1 MIRTEDLSFP
11 GPDIRGKDI
20 LSLVTGSHGA
30 YFEHEMTDQG
40 HISILML
47 PTLLDIF
54 QDRMNVGAAEHVN
67 HTIENGLLEF
77 ELQEESASTDALS
90 LDRGGCV
97 LHAPVCPVRRRSLR
111 RIEPAARMLS
121 DAGENVD

>member
-11 GPDIRGKDI
+11 GPDIRDKDI
-20 LSLVTGSHGA
+20 LSSVTGSHGA

-77 ELQEESASTDALS
+77 ELQGESASTDALS
-90 LDRGGCV
+90 LDRG
-97 LHAPVCPVRRRSLR
+97 
-111 RIEPAARMLS
+111 AASYMHQYVQFDEGRFEESNQQLECFLMQ
-121 DAGENVD
+121 EKM